1 MITVGDFLI
10 EELLERGVRHIF
22 GVPGDTV
29 LDFYKQLERR
39 KEQERARGGTRYL
52 ETVNTCDEQG
62 AGFAADSYARLNG
75 LGVVCVTWDVGGL
88 KVANAAAEAYAE
100 RTPLLIIS
108 GAPSHTAVRDF
119 PRVHHLFRHF
129 RSQLKIFQELTEAAS
144 ALKNPKDAGLE
155 IVRLL
160 DLAQRE
166 RGPVYLE
173 APADLFVQPYEGPS
187 RQQLRNLA
195 AAPGPTSDPDN
206 LHDAVTLSRQLLE
219 KDGANPVI
227 LAGVE
232 LHRFDLQ
239 RDLRALVD
247 KTQMPV
253 AANLLGKSV
262 LDEAHPCYIGV
273 YWGRLSA
280 ENVRQQ
286 VEESRCVLQLGV
298 LWTDMELGFAET
310 ALRSQYCIQ
319 AKRHSVQIGLHEF
332 DRVWL
337 GDFLRELARQLPAAT
352 VQRPPRQLPRWE
364 TSDRRITIKRL
375 FERLNAFLTADTV
388 VVADAGDSLF
398 GSRDLITRENNE
410 FVSPAYYLSMG
421 FAVPAGVGA
430 QLALRADRPRCR
442 PLVLVGDGAFQM
454 TGMELSTAVRYGCN
468 PIVVVLNNDG
478 YTTER
483 FHTDGEFNNLV
494 RWNYSRLHEVLGSGR
509 GCLVETER
517 DLDRALA
524 EAEEYQESFYLIDVR
539 LERFDASDALQRLWS
554 HLRESN
560 G

>member
-1 MITVGDFLI
+1 MTVGDFLI
-10 EELLERGVRHIF
+10 EELLARGVRHIF

-29 LDFYKQLERR
+29 LDFYKQLEQR
-39 KEQERARGGTRYL
+39 KQDELARGGTRFL

-100 RTPLLIIS
+100 RTPLVIIS
-108 GAPSHTAVRDF
+108 GAPSPTACRDF

-155 IVRLL
+155 IFRLL

-173 APADLFVQPYEGPS
+173 VPADLFTQPYNGPV
-187 RQQLRNLA
+187 REHLLNIVTQ
-195 AAPGPTSDPDN
+195 PGPCSDPDN
-206 LHDAVTLSRQLLE
+206 LHDAVTLTRQLLE
-219 KDGANPVI
+219 KDDAHPVI

-232 LHRFDLQ
+232 LHRYALQ
-239 RDLRALVD
+239 QELRTLVD
-247 KTQMPV
+247 KTQLPV

-262 LDEAHPCYIGV
+262 IDEGHPCYLGV

-280 ENVRQQ
+280 EEVRKQ

-298 LWTDMELGFAET
+298 LWTDMELGFGET
-310 ALRSQYCIQ
+310 TLRPEQCIQ
-319 AKRHSVQIGLHEF
+319 ASRDRVTIGWHEF
-332 DRVWL
+332 DKVCL
-337 GDFLRELARQLPAAT
+337 GDFLRELTRQLPAAE
-352 VQRPPRQLPRWE
+352 VQHPARPLPRWE
-364 TSDRRITIKRL
+364 SSDRRITSKRL
-375 FERLNAFLTADTV
+375 FARLNAFLTGDIV
-388 VVADAGDSLF
+388 VVADAGDALF
-398 GSRDLITRENNE
+398 SSRDLITRANNE

-430 QLALRADRPRCR
+430 QLALRAERPNCR

-468 PIVVVLNNDG
+468 PIVIVLNNDG

-483 FHTDGEFNNLV
+483 FHTDGDFNNIV
-494 RWNYSRLHEVLGSGR
+494 RWNYSRLHEVLGSGK
-509 GCLVETER
+509 GCVVETER

-524 EAEEYQESFYLIDVR
+524 EAEAYRESFYLIDVH
-539 LERFDASDALQRLWS
+539 LERFDASEALRLLWAR
-554 HLRESN
+554 LR
-560 G
+560 GG